1 MLFSLLSKLSRNTNK
16 EGPSKKYYL
25 KNNDLLGD
33 NLTYTSYISEMKFRD
48 KNRCDKTLELI
59 DLFIKDK
66 YCIIKFEEVENYQT
80 KYFHYVIEV
89 GKNKFYDDLEILKKN
104 NYIKL
109 RSSSRIGFYDM
120 GMNKTR
126 INEIITNIFNID
138 Y

>member
-1 MLFSLLSKLSRNTNK
+1 MLFSLLSKLSRNTNR

-25 KNNDLLGD
+25 KHNDLLGD
-33 NLTYTSYISEMKFRD
+33 NLTYTSHISEMRFRD

-66 YCIIKFEEVENYQT
+66 YCIIKFEEIENPQT

-120 GMNKTR
+120 GMNKAR